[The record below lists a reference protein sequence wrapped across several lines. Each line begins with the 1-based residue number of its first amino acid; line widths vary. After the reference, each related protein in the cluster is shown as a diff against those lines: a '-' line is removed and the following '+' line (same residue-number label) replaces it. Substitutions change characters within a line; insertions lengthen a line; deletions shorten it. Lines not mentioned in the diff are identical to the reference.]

1 MSTRK
6 ANKERTRHKLVQA
19 TLKILH
25 KQGPTALTTGRIAQA
40 AGVAQPTFYVHFK
53 DMDEALEEAAV
64 SVAEALRG
72 RLREFRDGLEDGA
85 SPQAA
90 TRYAFSTGVDALL
103 ADRRSAELF
112 LRHRRD
118 VANPLGRR
126 WRELMDGARDA
137 LVADLHAR
145 GVGKQVDDL
154 VVLADTIIGLTL
166 TAVESILDGRV
177 TNRAAAMDMMLRTV
191 EASMAPSVSPQALGV
206 SAA

>member
-64 SVAEALRG
+64 SVGESIRT

-85 SPQAA
+85 SPQVA
-90 TRYAFSTGVDALL
+90 TRQAFTTGVEALI

-126 WRELMDGARDA
+126 WRELMDGARED
-137 LVADLHAR
+137 LIADLHAR

-154 VVLADTIIGLTL
+154 VVLADTIIGLVL
-166 TAVESILDGRV
+166 TTVESILDGRV
-177 TNRAAAMDMMLRTV
+177 TNRAAAMEMMMRSV
-191 EASMAPSVSPQALGV
+191 EASMQPTTSASALGA

>member
-1 MSTRK
+1 MGSHDMSTRK

-53 DMDEALEEAAV
+53 DMDEALEEAAITV
-64 SVAEALRG
+64 GDALRA
-72 RLREFRDGLEDGA
+72 RLREFRDGLQDGA

-90 TRYAFSTGVDALL
+90 TRHAFATGVEALT

-126 WRELMDGARDA
+126 WRELMDGAREDLRIGAPPAGSRGQQTRWLMGIKSPASRRRTTWLPAGFA
-137 LVADLHAR
+137 LLRVLRHCVR
-145 GVGKQVDDL
+145 PPL
-154 VVLADTIIGLTL
+154 VEHTL
-166 TAVESILDGRV
+166 LSI
-177 TNRAAAMDMMLRTV
+177 T
-191 EASMAPSVSPQALGV
+191 
-206 SAA
+206 

>member
-53 DMDEALEEAAV
+53 DMDEALEEAAITV
-64 SVAEALRG
+64 GDALRA
-72 RLREFRDGLEDGA
+72 RLREFRDGLQDGA

-90 TRYAFSTGVDALL
+90 TRHAFATGVEALT

-126 WRELMDGARDA
+126 WRELMDGARED
-137 LVADLHAR
+137 LIADLHAR
-145 GVGKQVDDL
+145 GVGKHVDDL
-154 VVLADTIIGLTL
+154 VVLADTIIGLVL
-166 TAVESILDGRV
+166 TTVESILDGRV
-177 TNRAAAMDMMLRTV
+177 TNRASAMDMMMRSV
-191 EASMAPSVSPQALGV
+191 EASMTPPVQNASLGA

>member
-53 DMDEALEEAAV
+53 DMDEALEEAANN
-64 SVAEALRG
+64 VAESLRG

-85 SPQAA
+85 SPEAA
-90 TRYAFSTGVDALL
+90 TRHAFLTAVDALM

-118 VANPLGRR
+118 VATPLGKR
-126 WRELMDGARDA
+126 WRELLDSSRED

-145 GVGKQVDDL
+145 GVGKQVDNL
-154 VVLADTIIGLTL
+154 VILADTIIGLVL
-166 TAVESILDGRV
+166 TMVEATLDGRV
-177 TNRAAAMDMMLRTV
+177 TNRTATSEMMLRSIA
-191 EASMAPSVSPQALGV
+191 ASMTPPPASLGV

>member
-64 SVAEALRG
+64 TVGEALRA
-72 RLREFRDGLEDGA
+72 RLREFREGVEDGA
-85 SPQAA
+85 TPQAA
-90 TRYAFSTGVDALL
+90 TRQAFTTGVEALL
-103 ADRRSAELF
+103 ADRRAAELF

-126 WRELMDGARDA
+126 WRELMDRARED

-154 VVLADTIIGLTL
+154 VVLADTIIGLVL
-166 TAVESILDGRV
+166 TTVESILDGRV
-177 TNRAAAMDMMLRTV
+177 TNRSAATEMMLRSV
-191 EASMAPSVSPQALGV
+191 EASMTPPAGAASLGV